1 LSHIEHLR
9 KHANWYARR
18 GLRVFP
24 CKPRDKVP
32 ATAHGCKDATTDPAQ
47 IAAWW
52 DGTYLYNVGLATG
65 GGVVVLDVDI
75 NHSAGKYGDETL
87 AELEAQ
93 HGPLPETWMCLTG
106 GGGVHYYFAC
116 DDPALTVGTGFA
128 PGLDYRG
135 AGGYVVAPPS
145 LHDSGRE
152 YEWEAAH
159 TPANTALAP
168 LPDWLHS
175 LMLEG
180 RKQAPRTRTEAAP
193 EKVQEGGRNDTL
205 YRLACSLR
213 GKGLGEAGITAA
225 LLEENRERCVPPL
238 PAAEVE
244 KIAKSAGRYERGSS
258 EGRGHALSWDGTAAP
273 SHRADS
279 PDQLFSLFKPLSEY
293 QEEEAEWIVPGWI
306 PKGQISLIAADGGIG
321 KTTLWCHIIAALSSG
336 SACILDPPGF
346 TREPMKITFM
356 TTEDSV
362 RKKLR
367 KKLRLA
373 RADMDNIITPD
384 FAMDRTGLL
393 RSLNFGTEE
402 MDMVLRYLKPV
413 LCIFDPVQG
422 FTPPKVNM
430 GSRNEMRDCMA
441 PLISIGEDIGTTA
454 LIVCH
459 TNKRKGAYGRDRIAD
474 SADLWDISRSVM
486 MAGFTEDQG
495 VRYLS
500 NEKNNYAPPQET
512 ILFTIDA
519 DEQIHKAGTS
529 WKRDREYI
537 QGAEVSRTAPVRE
550 DCKAFILQTLE
561 EAGGA
566 MPTAT
571 LEETAKAAGYSF
583 ASMKRAKRELK
594 AEGVVKYFQTGST
607 RTKDNVWHMQLVSPE
622 GFTEVSE
629 DTPPPFDED
638 LRQTSLDGQE

>member
-1 LSHIEHLR
+1 MSHIEHLR

-244 KIAKSAGRYERGSS
+244 KIAKSAGRYERGST
-258 EGRGHALSWDGTAAP
+258 GGGHALNWDGTAEP

-373 RADMDNIITPD
+373 GADMDNIITPD

-402 MDMVLRYLKPV
+402 MDRVLRYLKPV

-441 PLISIGEDIGTTA
+441 PLLSIGEEIGTA
-454 LIVCH
+454 SLVVCH
-459 TNKRKGAYGRDRIAD
+459 TNKRKGAAGRDRIAD
-474 SADLWDISRSVM
+474 SADLWDIARSVL
-486 MAGFTEDQG
+486 MAGYTEDQD

-500 NEKNNYAPPQET
+500 NEKNNYARLQQT
-512 ILFTIDA
+512 LLFRVDG
-519 DEQIHKAGTS
+519 EGQVQREGTS
-529 WKRDREYI
+529 WKRDRDYVA
-537 QGAEVSRTAPVRE
+537 GAEIARSAPKRE
-550 DCKAFILQTLE
+550 ACKAFLLQTLE

-566 MPTAT
+566 MPAAE
-571 LEETAKAAGYSF
+571 LEEKARTAGYTF
-583 ASMKRAKRELK
+583 ASIKRAKKELK
-594 AEGVVKYFQTGST
+594 AEGTIKHFQTGSAKSGDKT
-607 RTKDNVWHMQLVSPE
+607 WHMQLVNPD
-622 GFTEVSE
+622 GFVEVQE
-629 DTPPPFDED
+629 DEPTPFD
-638 LRQTSLDGQE
+638 GPVPV

>member
-9 KHANWYARR
+9 KYANWYARR

-244 KIAKSAGRYERGSS
+244 KIAKSAGRYERGGS
-258 EGRGHALSWDGTAAP
+258 GHALNWDGTAEP

-373 RADMDNIITPD
+373 GADMDNIITPD

-402 MDMVLRYLKPV
+402 MDRVLRYLKPV

-571 LEETAKAAGYSF
+571 LEETAKSAGYSF
-583 ASMKRAKRELK
+583 SAITRMKKALK
-594 AEGVVKYFQTGST
+594 AEGSIKYFHTGSNT
-607 RTKDNVWHMQLVSPE
+607 DRVWHMQLVNQD
-622 GFTEVSE
+622 GFTETSE
-629 DTPPPFDED
+629 DGPSPFDEP
-638 LRQTSLDGQE
+638 LPV

>member
-1 LSHIEHLR
+1 MSHIEHLR

-145 LHDSGRE
+145 LHANGRS

-205 YRLACSLR
+205 YRLACFLR

-225 LLEENRERCVPPL
+225 LLAENRERCVPPL
-238 PAAEVE
+238 PVAEVE
-244 KIAKSAGRYERGSS
+244 KIAKSAGRYERGST
-258 EGRGHALSWDGTAAP
+258 EGGHALNWDGTAEP

-362 RKKLR
+362 RKKLH

-373 RADMDNIITPD
+373 GANMNNIITPD
-384 FAMDRTGLL
+384 FAMDRAGLL

-454 LIVCH
+454 LVVCH
-459 TNKRKGAYGRDRIAD
+459 TNKRRGAYGRDRIAD

-486 MAGFTEDQG
+486 MAGFTEDKG

-500 NEKNNYAPPQET
+500 NEKNNYAPLQET
-512 ILFTIDA
+512 VLFTIDA
-519 DEQIHKAGTS
+519 DGQIHKEGTS
-529 WKRDREYI
+529 WKRDREYV
-537 QGAEVSRTAPVRE
+537 QGAEISKAAPVRE

-594 AEGVVKYFQTGST
+594 AEGTIKYFHTGAP
-607 RTKDNVWHMQLVSPE
+607 KDRIWHIQLVPAPGQVFKE
-622 GFTEVSE
+622 CIE
-629 DTPPPFDED
+629 DTPTPFDED
-638 LRQTSLDGQE
+638 GTSSIPEVV

>member
-244 KIAKSAGRYERGSS
+244 KIAKSAGRYERGGS
-258 EGRGHALSWDGTAAP
+258 GHALNWDGTAEP

-373 RADMDNIITPD
+373 GADMDNIITPD

-402 MDMVLRYLKPV
+402 MDRVLRYLKPV

-571 LEETAKAAGYSF
+571 LEETAKSAGYSF
-583 ASMKRAKRELK
+583 SAITRMKKALK
-594 AEGVVKYFQTGST
+594 AEGSIKYFHTGSNT
-607 RTKDNVWHMQLVSPE
+607 DRVWHMQLVNQD
-622 GFTEVSE
+622 GFTETSE
-629 DTPPPFDED
+629 DGPSPFDEP
-638 LRQTSLDGQE
+638 LPV

>member
-1 LSHIEHLR
+1 MSHIEHLR

-244 KIAKSAGRYERGSS
+244 KIAKSAGRYERGGS
-258 EGRGHALSWDGTAAP
+258 GHALNWDGTAEP

-373 RADMDNIITPD
+373 GADMDNIITPD

-402 MDMVLRYLKPV
+402 MDRVLRYLKPV

-571 LEETAKAAGYSF
+571 LEETAKSAGYSF
-583 ASMKRAKRELK
+583 SAITRMKKALK
-594 AEGVVKYFQTGST
+594 AEGSIKYFHTGSNT
-607 RTKDNVWHMQLVSPE
+607 DRVWHMQLVNQD
-622 GFTEVSE
+622 GFTETSE
-629 DTPPPFDED
+629 DGPSPFDEP
-638 LRQTSLDGQE
+638 LPV